1 MGREREREGHC
12 DIKKG
17 TWPFK
22 NTAPLT
28 RPDQQCNWIT
38 KVQVCVCVCVCV
50 RACMLACVRASVNV
64 HLHFR
69 GQVFC
74 TLVIE
79 KCQKQSDV

>member
-22 NTAPLT
+22 KSAPLT

-38 KVQVCVCVCVCV
+38 KVQVCVCVCT
-50 RACMLACVRASVNV
+50 CMRASVNV

-69 GQVFC
+69 GQVFA
-74 TLVIE
+74 TSLIE
-79 KCQKQSDV
+79 KC